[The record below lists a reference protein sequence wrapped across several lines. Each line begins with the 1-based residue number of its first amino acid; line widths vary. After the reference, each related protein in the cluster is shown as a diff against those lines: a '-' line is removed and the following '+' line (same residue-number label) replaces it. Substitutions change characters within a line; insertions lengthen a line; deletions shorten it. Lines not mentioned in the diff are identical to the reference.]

1 MRDLPRFRRLSGQS
15 AERRIVLWATLICR
29 RRMPPLKVK
38 ADTLFSSALRLS
50 PRSAT
55 TSFGTHHIR
64 ASAAHWWR
72 HSTDKNPSLAWI
84 ANSRWTM
91 NGGYI
96 DERRRVKKIAVCTCI
111 FLTQRELCR
120 RTTLRVARTSGAPN
134 LCRFYAGFVFLIGR
148 CALSA
153 RVLFHCVVRM
163 DKQIVSFTGQMNRP
177 LIAS

>member
-15 AERRIVLWATLICR
+15 AERRIALWAALICR

-96 DERRRVKKIAVCTCI
+96 DERRRVKKIALCTCN
-111 FLTQRELCR
+111 FSHTTGTVPAHYLAGGEDVGRPELVPILCWFCFPHR
-120 RTTLRVARTSGAPN
+120 PLCAVRTR
-134 LCRFYAGFVFLIGR
+134 LISSR
-148 CALSA
+148 CAN
-153 RVLFHCVVRM
+153 
-163 DKQIVSFTGQMNRP
+163 G
-177 LIAS
+177 